1 MYLSRC
7 TQLLSSDL
15 LFWGSSALTVNSPC
29 SAQWAVCA
37 GRDRLCLLCGTK
49 TPTGRL
55 NGSVIVLDS
64 AASVRR
70 ALNENQMWLW
80 GCLGPWNR
88 CWEQKTHTERAR
100 PLAGAP
106 RLETAQQQLGESCDQ
121 VYCWQSERE
130 LSWICSPNGKKS
142 ETLMQL
148 NKQLERIKQ
157 LDGRFRVMR
166 WSPVL

>member
-1 MYLSRC
+1 MRTRCGSEVVWAPETAAESRKHTLS
-7 TQLLSSDL
+7 
-15 LFWGSSALTVNSPC
+15 G
-29 SAQWAVCA
+29 AQ
-37 GRDRLCLLCGTK
+37 
-49 TPTGRL
+49 
-55 NGSVIVLDS
+55 
-64 AASVRR
+64 
-70 ALNENQMWLW
+70 
-80 GCLGPWNR
+80 
-88 CWEQKTHTERAR
+88 

-130 LSWICSPNGKKS
+130 LSWICCPNGKKS